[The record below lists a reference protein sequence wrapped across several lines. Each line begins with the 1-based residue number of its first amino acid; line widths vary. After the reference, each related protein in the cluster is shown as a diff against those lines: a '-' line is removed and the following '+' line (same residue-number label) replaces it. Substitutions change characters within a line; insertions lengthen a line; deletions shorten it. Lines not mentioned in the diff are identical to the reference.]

1 MSTIIVLGMHCS
13 KIVATEKLESLT
25 FRKLTGETRQ
35 IKDVRGKSGK
45 SLTAETSCCIRVS
58 T

>member
-1 MSTIIVLGMHCS
+1 MHCS

-25 FRKLTGETRQ
+25 VRKLTGETRQ